1 MERFK
6 MVVKTTSV
14 QPTRGEL
21 LKLKKRINLAKRGH
35 ELLKEKQDAL
45 VAEFFDILDKLDEV
59 RDDTQKKL
67 DEAFKQLIES
77 KITIG
82 TLELEKSAKA
92 SVRDI
97 ELDISTRNIMGVKVP
112 IIESG
117 DIERKVI
124 DRGYSLYQTSGEL
137 DEAAREFEKALKSI
151 IELAEI
157 ETTVKMLAKE
167 IEKTKRRVNSL
178 EHVLIPRLE
187 ESREYI
193 EMRLEELEREN
204 FFRLKRVKAIIE

>member
-1 MERFK
+1 